1 MLKRG
6 VVKSLGFI
14 ISFFSVTIQFIP
26 MSPLISSR
34 SFLIKRSF
42 VFIKFI
48 KFTVFK
54 IFFFLFANYVYV
66 KIIFLRWNVKII
78 PNRYYT
84 LSFIF
89 NCFNNTTMR

>member
-48 KFTVFK
+48 LIYSVQD
-54 IFFFLFANYVYV
+54 I
-66 KIIFLRWNVKII
+66 
-78 PNRYYT
+78 
-84 LSFIF
+84 LSFYSQI
-89 NCFNNTTMR
+89 MSM

>member
-6 VVKSLGFI
+6 VVKSLGLN

-48 KFTVFK
+48 LIYSVQD
-54 IFFFLFANYVYV
+54 I
-66 KIIFLRWNVKII
+66 
-78 PNRYYT
+78 
-84 LSFIF
+84 LSFYSQI
-89 NCFNNTTMR
+89 MSM

>member
-6 VVKSLGFI
+6 VVKSLGLN

-54 IFFFLFANYVYV
+54 IFFLFIRKLCLCKNNFFTVECKNY
-66 KIIFLRWNVKII
+66 
-78 PNRYYT
+78 
-84 LSFIF
+84 SE
-89 NCFNNTTMR
+89 